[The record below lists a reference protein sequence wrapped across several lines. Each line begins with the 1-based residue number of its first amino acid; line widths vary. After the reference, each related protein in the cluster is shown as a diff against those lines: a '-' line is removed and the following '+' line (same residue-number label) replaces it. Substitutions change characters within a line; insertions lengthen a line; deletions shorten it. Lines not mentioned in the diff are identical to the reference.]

1 MRQPAEIYFN
11 QTENVK
17 EVFLLTVEEK
27 IAHLKTTSMEQAR
40 AEGNAIIDSHREA
53 LEKVLEDHKAE
64 ALRQSETRIKA
75 ETTNAKLS
83 LNQASA
89 KSQLEIKRR
98 QGKVQQ
104 ELKDKVF
111 KEALELVKD
120 YMKTEAYDD
129 FLVKCI
135 RNAERFAGDEA
146 LIVYINPSD
155 EKRRPDLED
164 ATGIHLTISAED
176 FIGGIRAVIR
186 SRNILIDNSFRT
198 QLRNEYDKFIFLG
211 GDGNVSA

>member
-1 MRQPAEIYFN
+1 
-11 QTENVK
+11 
-17 EVFLLTVEEK
+17 
-27 IAHLKTTSMEQAR
+27 MEQAR

-211 GDGNVSA
+211 GDGNASA

>member
-1 MRQPAEIYFN
+1 M
-11 QTENVK
+11 T
-17 EVFLLTVEEK
+17 LEEK
-27 IAHLKTTSMEQAR
+27 IVHLQTTSMEQAR

-75 ETTNAKLS
+75 ETTNARLS
-83 LNQASA
+83 LNQAAA

-104 ELKDKVF
+104 ELKDKIFEEVMG
-111 KEALELVKD
+111 LVND
-120 YMKTEAYDD
+120 YMKTEAYGD
-129 FLVKCI
+129 FLVRCI
-135 RNAERFAGDEA
+135 RQAVHFAGQDPVTIY
-146 LIVYINPSD
+146 LNPSD
-155 EKRRPDLED
+155 EAKRADLED
-164 ATGIHLTISAED
+164 ATGVHLTISAED
-176 FIGGIRAVIR
+176 FIGGVRAVIR

-211 GDGNVSA
+211 GDGNA

>member
-1 MRQPAEIYFN
+1 M
-11 QTENVK
+11 T
-17 EVFLLTVEEK
+17 LEEK
-27 IAHLKTTSMEQAR
+27 IAHLRTTSMEQAR
-40 AEGNAIIDSHREA
+40 AEGNAIIDSHKEA
-53 LEKVLEDHKAE
+53 LEKLFEDHKAE

-83 LNQASA
+83 YNQAMA

-111 KEALELVKD
+111 EEARSLIDD
-120 YMKTEAYDD
+120 YMKTEAYSD

-135 RNAERFAGDEA
+135 QNAERFAGTDPVV
-146 LIVYINPSD
+146 IYINPSD
-155 EKRRPDLED
+155 DAKRSDLED
-164 ATGIHLTISAED
+164 ATGVRLTVSAED

-186 SRNILIDNSFRT
+186 SRNILIDNSFKT
-198 QLRNEYDKFIFLG
+198 QLRNEYDRFLFAG
-211 GDGNVSA
+211 GDGNA